1 MKLSPGTRTAHLEE
15 RSDALKVAMHA
26 ERLLMPPL
34 TPLIFQKKSAT
45 KNQMQGHQNQPP
57 FPLKNTSMLMQFFSL
72 KKWLP
77 SSQFS
82 IKKSHTHLH

>member
-45 KNQMQGHQNQPP
+45 KNQMEIHQYQPTFP
-57 FPLKNTSMLMQFFSL
+57 FKKHPCLYNFF
-72 KKWLP
+72 
-77 SSQFS
+77 F
-82 IKKSHTHLH
+82 IKKMAAILTNFH